1 MRWSA
6 AFVNLA
12 TMRNFYDQD
21 YEFGV
26 LDFINN
32 PIASLTDS
40 VLFLIREFNAAFRSR
55 IISQ

>member
-6 AFVNLA
+6 ALVNVA

-26 LDFINN
+26 LDLINN
-32 PIASLTDS
+32 PIASLTYS
-40 VLFLIREFNAAFRSR
+40 VLFLI
-55 IISQ
+55 

>member
-6 AFVNLA
+6 ALVNLA
-12 TMRNFYDQD
+12 TMRDFYDQD

-26 LDFINN
+26 LDLINN
-32 PIASLTDS
+32 PIASLTYS

>member
-1 MRWSA
+1 MRWLA
-6 AFVNLA
+6 ALVNLA

>member
-6 AFVNLA
+6 ALVNLA